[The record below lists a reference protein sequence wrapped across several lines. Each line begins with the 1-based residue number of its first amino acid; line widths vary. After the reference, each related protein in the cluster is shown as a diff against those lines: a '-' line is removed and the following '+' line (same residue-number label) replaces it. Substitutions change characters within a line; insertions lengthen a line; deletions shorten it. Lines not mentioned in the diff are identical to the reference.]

1 MTEDNDELDF
11 GWVDGSEAEES
22 PPAQPAATDDPPAEA
37 ERAFGTRRTAGVRRQ
52 RQARGTGAQP
62 RRPTPR
68 RIWVR
73 RTIALIT
80 LAIVGFAA
88 WFLVS
93 LFQPFA
99 GSGSGSL
106 TVVIAEGEGT
116 SQIGDELA
124 RRGVIDSSFFFGL
137 RAALD
142 GDRSKFRA
150 GIFQMRR
157 GMSYGA
163 ALSSLTA
170 KPGVV
175 EIDVTIPPGY
185 TRTQIAARA
194 RALGLTGSYLA
205 ASVPAKTGFHPSAY
219 GAPASVES
227 LEGFLFPDTYF
238 DYPHANAGALVSQQ
252 LAAFESTFDT
262 LDFTHASA
270 AGLNRYDV
278 LIIASM
284 IEREAALPGDRPLVA
299 AVIYNRL
306 KDRMPLGIDAT
317 LRYALGDYTKPLTT
331 TQLALNSPYNTRLHR
346 GLPPTPIS
354 NPGLA
359 SMQAAADPAHVS
371 YLYYVDKPWTCG
383 KLAFS
388 TTYTQFE
395 SDVNAYNAARD
406 ANHGRAPT
414 RCS

>member
-1 MTEDNDELDF
+1 M
-11 GWVDGSEAEES
+11 
-22 PPAQPAATDDPPAEA
+22 
-37 ERAFGTRRTAGVRRQ
+37 
-52 RQARGTGAQP
+52 
-62 RRPTPR
+62 
-68 RIWVR
+68 
-73 RTIALIT
+73 
-80 LAIVGFAA
+80 
-88 WFLVS
+88 
-93 LFQPFA
+93 
-99 GSGSGSL
+99 
-106 TVVIAEGEGT
+106 
-116 SQIGDELA
+116 
-124 RRGVIDSSFFFGL
+124 
-137 RAALD
+137 
-142 GDRSKFRA
+142 
-150 GIFQMRR
+150 
-157 GMSYGA
+157 
-163 ALSSLTA
+163 
-170 KPGVV
+170 
-175 EIDVTIPPGY
+175 
-185 TRTQIAARA
+185 
-194 RALGLTGSYLA
+194 
-205 ASVPAKTGFHPSAY
+205 
-219 GAPASVES
+219 
-227 LEGFLFPDTYF
+227 
-238 DYPHANAGALVSQQ
+238 
-252 LAAFESTFDT
+252 
-262 LDFTHASA
+262 
-270 AGLNRYDV
+270 